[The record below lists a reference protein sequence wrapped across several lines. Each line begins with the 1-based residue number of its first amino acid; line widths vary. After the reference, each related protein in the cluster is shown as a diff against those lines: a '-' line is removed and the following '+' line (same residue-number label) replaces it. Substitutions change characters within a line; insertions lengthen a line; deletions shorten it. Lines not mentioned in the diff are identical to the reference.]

1 MARRIAS
8 VEVLPGVILK
18 VRDNKG
24 REHVYVGEV
33 DSAAEIQEMAEK
45 LKDAV
50 WSGALR
56 RYKHRIILSGRVR

>member
-8 VEVLPGVILK
+8 VEVLPGIILK

-24 REHVYVGEV
+24 REHVYVVEV
-33 DSAAEIQEMAEK
+33 DSTAEIREMAEK

-50 WSGALR
+50 WSGALH
-56 RYKHRIILSGRVR
+56 RYEHRILSGRVR